1 MTAVSISTPPPAS
14 QVSFDLNRDTC
25 PNCKTKLITIDLLHI
40 KQLYCASCTQPDCH
54 NGAACET
61 FFGAFQ
67 KLKQNYDRTI
77 EELNAAERGANE
89 QRTGL
94 E

>member
-1 MTAVSISTPPPAS
+1 
-14 QVSFDLNRDTC
+14 VSFNPNRDVC
-25 PNCKTKLITIDLLHI
+25 PHCKTKLISIDLLDI

-54 NGAACET
+54 NGATGET
-61 FFGAFQ
+61 FSAAFQ

-77 EELNAAERGANE
+77 EKLNLAIERDANE